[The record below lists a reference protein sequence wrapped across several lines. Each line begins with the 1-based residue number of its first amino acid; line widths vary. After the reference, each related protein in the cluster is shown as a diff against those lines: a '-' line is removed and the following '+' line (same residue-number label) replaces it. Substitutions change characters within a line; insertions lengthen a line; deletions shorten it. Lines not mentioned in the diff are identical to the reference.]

1 LKSLLKISQYDDAD
15 LEFYGWECIS
25 LKLPTRTIDFVIKDD
40 HDRKMFVVA
49 IEAAMNPLINI
60 KNNPIGFNK
69 IKSYSKFLFLIL
81 YLGS

>member
-1 LKSLLKISQYDDAD
+1 LKSLLKISQYDDTD

-49 IEAAMNPLINI
+49 IEAAMNP
-60 KNNPIGFNK
+60 
-69 IKSYSKFLFLIL
+69 
-81 YLGS
+81 